1 MIEKIIGRKEEIK
14 RLQKYVSDSRSEFIA
29 INYVEKGKEVKI
41 GDFLVTP
48 FNVPHDSTDNV
59 GYVIKNNGIT
69 LSLITDCGHITE
81 EMPGIISD
89 SDYLIIEANHDLK
102 MLENGPYPIYLQNRV
117 KGSYGHL
124 SNGDCAKAIAENAS
138 DKLKHIWLCHLSEKN
153 NTPEKART
161 TVQTALDEEGIRIGE
176 DLKLDVLDRKSP
188 SEIFEL

>member
-1 MIEKIIGRKEEIK
+1 
-14 RLQKYVSDSRSEFIA
+14 
-29 INYVEKGKEVKI
+29 
-41 GDFLVTP
+41 
-48 FNVPHDSTDNV
+48 
-59 GYVIKNNGIT
+59 
-69 LSLITDCGHITE
+69 
-81 EMPGIISD
+81 MPEIISD

-153 NTPEKART
+153 NTPEKARA

-176 DLKLDVLDRKSP
+176 DLKLDVLERKSP

>member
-1 MIEKIIGRKEEIK
+1 M
-14 RLQKYVSDSRSEFIA
+14 
-29 INYVEKGKEVKI
+29 EKGKEVRI

-81 EMPGIISD
+81 EMPEIISD

-161 TVQTALDEEGIRIGE
+161 TVEMALEEEGIGIGE
-176 DLKLDVLDRKSP
+176 DLKLDVLERKSP